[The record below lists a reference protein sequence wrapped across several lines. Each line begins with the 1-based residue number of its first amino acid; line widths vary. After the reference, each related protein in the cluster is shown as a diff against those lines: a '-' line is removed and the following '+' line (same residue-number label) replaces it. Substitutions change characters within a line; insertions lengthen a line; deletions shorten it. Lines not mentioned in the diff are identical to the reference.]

1 MEVILVALIV
11 ALLNGS
17 ILYIDSLLTD
27 IVPMTLYSEQ
37 YMTVVSGVNL
47 AETLFDIVFG
57 FGVSL
62 IILKFLKKG
71 FDTYILWTDGD
82 ADEEPLYLLTNFF
95 RALAVAISFPTIY
108 SWLGTII

>member
-82 ADEEPLYLLTNFF
+82 ADEEPLLSTDQFF
-95 RALAVAISFPTIY
+95 
-108 SWLGTII
+108 